1 MVNTIEEQAKVFLK
15 KRNHQRG
22 SMLITIN
29 EALNGLIDFA
39 KSTQEWISVEA
50 EYPLTFESSLDW
62 DGLRSEEIAFK
73 DRDGNKYF
81 GRFYSGTMDGFEFND
96 FTDSNFTIQDVT
108 HWRYF

>member
-1 MVNTIEEQAKVFLK
+1 MGKTIEEQAKSFLK

-22 SMLITIN
+22 SMLITID

-39 KSTQEWISVEA
+39 KLTQEWISVET
-50 EYPLTFESSLDW
+50 EYPFTFESSDDW

-81 GRFYSGTMDGFEFND
+81 GKFYSGKMDGFVFND
-96 FTDSNFTIQDVT
+96 FTDSNFTIPDVT